1 MNLIRFFFRGSRTMM
16 VWTLAAAL
24 LSGACNVGLMSM
36 VTRVLGQV
44 ASPAEWML
52 WGFLALAAGRLM
64 ANFFAQ
70 IMLAHYSQGNCVNLR
85 RDLVSKILAV
95 PLRQLEEIGAPRLMV
110 ALTEDVITLTE
121 AMMIVPTFAV
131 NISILLC
138 GAVYLAWLSWSVL
151 LGVGVFIIMG
161 AIGYRILIRAGFK
174 HLFQARD
181 EQDRL
186 YKHFREL
193 TEGMKELKLHRE
205 RRGAF
210 FAGSIHGCTERYR
223 KHAIGAEM
231 RFIVAHNW
239 RDLLF
244 FSVVGGILF
253 YLPRVSH
260 VPPQAMTGYVVAML
274 YMMGPLSGVLSS
286 LSLFGRASAALAKVE
301 ELGVSLA
308 ARAGEERMSEQSA
321 LAVEPASGQRSF
333 KKIELVDVQHT
344 YWREKEDES
353 FTLGPIRLAFEPGEI
368 VYLVGGNGSG
378 KSSLAKVITGLY
390 PPKAGM
396 IRLDGRPID
405 DSNRDDYRQLFSAVF
420 ADYYLFDNLL
430 GTPTPALDAQAR
442 EYLSLLHLEH
452 KVKVKNGALST
463 TSLSS
468 GQRKRLALL
477 NAYLEDRPFYLFD
490 EWASDQDPLFKDIF
504 YTQILPDLKARNKT
518 VLAITHDDR
527 YFHLADRII
536 KLDYGRIETQKVGS
550 QPPFVD
556 EAGDEAMV
564 LPAMTAGGKT
574 QGVRPRA
581 TVV

>member
-1 MNLIRFFFRGSRTMM
+1 MM
-16 VWTLAAAL
+16 VWTLIAAL

-36 VTRVLGQV
+36 VTRVLGEA

-52 WGFLALAAGRLM
+52 WGFLALAVGRLVT
-64 ANFFAQ
+64 NFFAQ
-70 IMLAHYSQGNCVNLR
+70 LMLAHYSQHNCVNLR

-95 PLRQLEEIGAPRLMV
+95 PLRQLEEIGASRLMV

-121 AMMIVPTFAV
+121 AMLIIPTFAV
-131 NISILLC
+131 NIAILIC
-138 GAVYLAWLSWSVL
+138 GAAYLAWLSWKVL
-151 LGVGVFIIMG
+151 LVMGVFILLG
-161 AIGYRILIRAGFK
+161 AIGYRILIRSGFRR
-174 HLFQARD
+174 LFLARD

-205 RRGAF
+205 RRGVF
-210 FAGSIHGCTERYR
+210 FSENIHGCTERYK

-239 RDLLF
+239 RDFLF
-244 FSVVGGILF
+244 FAVVGGILF
-253 YLPRVSH
+253 YLPRAHH
-260 VPPQAMTGYVVAML
+260 VTPQAMTGYVVAML

-286 LSLFGRASAALAKVE
+286 LSVFGRASAALTKVDQ
-301 ELGVSLA
+301 LGVSLA
-308 ARAGEERMSEQSA
+308 ARAGEERV
-321 LAVEPASGQRSF
+321 VENTKLLTSF
-333 KKIELVDVQHT
+333 KKIELVDVKHT

-353 FTLGPIRLAFEPGEI
+353 FTLGPIRITFEPGEI

-378 KSSLAKVITGLY
+378 KSSLAKVISGLY
-390 PPKAGM
+390 PPKSGG
-396 IRLDGRPID
+396 IRLDGRPVD

-420 ADYYLFDNLL
+420 ADFYLFDNLL
-430 GTPTPALDAQAR
+430 GTPTPELDAQAR

-452 KVKVKNGALST
+452 KVKVKNGVLST
-463 TSLSS
+463 TQLSQ

-504 YTQILPDLKARNKT
+504 YTQLLPDLRSRNKT
-518 VLAITHDDR
+518 VLVITHDDR

-536 KLDYGRIETQKVGS
+536 KLDYGRIETQRVGAR
-550 QPPFVD
+550 PPFVS
-556 EAGDEAMV
+556 EPGDEIV
-564 LPAMTAGGKT
+564 SVPAIESPAS
-574 QGVRPRA
+574 RSRA
-581 TVV
+581 TIV

>member
-1 MNLIRFFFRGSRTMM
+1 MM
-16 VWTLAAAL
+16 AWTLAAAL

-52 WGFLALAAGRLM
+52 WGFLGLAAGRLM

-70 IMLAHYSQGNCVNLR
+70 LMLAHYSQANCVNLR

-95 PLRQLEEIGAPRLMV
+95 PLRQLEEIGSSRLMV

-121 AMMIVPTFAV
+121 AMLIVPNFAV
-131 NISILLC
+131 NMSILLC
-138 GAVYLAWLSWSVL
+138 GAIYLAWLSWTVL
-151 LGVGVFIIMG
+151 LGVGVFIILG
-161 AIGYRILIRAGFK
+161 AVGYRILIRAGFK

-210 FAGSIHGCTERYR
+210 FAESIHGCTERYR
-223 KHAIGAEM
+223 LHAIGAEK

-253 YLPRVSH
+253 YLPRISH

-286 LSLFGRASAALAKVE
+286 LSLFGRASAALAKVDQ
-301 ELGVSLA
+301 LGVSLTEKA
-308 ARAGEERMSEQSA
+308 GGERLIEAPRTVDAVARSN
-321 LAVEPASGQRSF
+321 SF
-333 KKIELVDVQHT
+333 KKIELVDIQHT

-353 FTLGPIRLAFEPGEI
+353 FTLGPIRLTFEPGEI

-390 PPKAGM
+390 PPKAGV
-396 IRLDGRPID
+396 IRLDGKPID
-405 DSNRDDYRQLFSAVF
+405 DTNRDDYRQLFSAVF

-430 GTPTPALDAQAR
+430 GTPSPALDARAQ
-442 EYLSLLHLEH
+442 EYLGLLHLEH
-452 KVKVKNGALST
+452 KVKVKDGVLST

-504 YTQILPDLKARNKT
+504 YTKILPDLKSRNKT
-518 VLAITHDDR
+518 ILAITHDDR

-536 KLDYGRIETQKVGS
+536 KLDYGRIETHQVGTRTPFLGDLVGGS
-550 QPPFVD
+550 ALPPMKGNGK
-556 EAGDEAMV
+556 EARS
-564 LPAMTAGGKT
+564 PAA
-574 QGVRPRA
+574 VS
-581 TVV
+581 